1 MLEDN
6 FYLIHL
12 KTLIDSSIKIQR
24 LEKILASMSKKSK
37 DQIAKGERKEKMSIK
52 KRIDIINRFYSRE
65 DSPYYASVFKVDIL
79 LSTTLCVGTG
89 LNLVA
94 ASHVVLFDLLWM
106 RKD

>member
-1 MLEDN
+1 VLEDN
-6 FYLIHL
+6 FYLVHL
-12 KTLIDSSIKIQR
+12 KTLIDSSTKIQR

-37 DQIAKGERKEKMSIK
+37 DWIAKGERKEKMSIK
-52 KRIDIINRFYSRE
+52 KRIDIINRFCGRE
-65 DSPYYASVFKVDIL
+65 DSPYYASVFEADIL
-79 LSTTLCVGTG
+79 LSTTPCVGTG